1 MKRTIFAVLTGL
13 ICLLTAT
20 SCGISSTT
28 KSIERLQ
35 FRLPKAMEPD
45 CIAPKAKPD
54 TSVYHP
60 LFGNSRIDIGISND
74 FFDILTPADSLQ
86 ILQDSAKVLKHAL
99 ITEVH
104 QYIKGV
110 APRTRM
116 SATNIVELCLDN
128 NFDITLLLCQGYLET
143 HFGTSGRNVFGIVG
157 QRHSHPDSY
166 VEPYI
171 NLMQR
176 RYIIDRST
184 EQLLA
189 SNVCIEGNPRA
200 RYDGNPNYGRE
211 LTGIRRDI
219 IRKTNI
225 KSLFE
230 DLIDIHF
237 AISEYNV

>member
-1 MKRTIFAVLTGL
+1 MSHIVPDAAVWKLSIPTPAQTRVLGRVRKSASLTGASQRE
-13 ICLLTAT
+13 TA
-20 SCGISSTT
+20 
-28 KSIERLQ
+28 
-35 FRLPKAMEPD
+35 
-45 CIAPKAKPD
+45 
-54 TSVYHP
+54 
-60 LFGNSRIDIGISND
+60 
-74 FFDILTPADSLQ
+74 PADSLQ

-110 APRTRM
+110 APRSRM

-128 NFDITLLLCQGYLET
+128 NFDITLLLCQGHLET

-157 QRHSHPDSY
+157 QRHTHPDSY

-176 RYIIDRST
+176 RYIIKRST

-200 RYDGNPNYGRE
+200 RYAGNPNYGRE

-237 AISEYNV
+237 YCINT